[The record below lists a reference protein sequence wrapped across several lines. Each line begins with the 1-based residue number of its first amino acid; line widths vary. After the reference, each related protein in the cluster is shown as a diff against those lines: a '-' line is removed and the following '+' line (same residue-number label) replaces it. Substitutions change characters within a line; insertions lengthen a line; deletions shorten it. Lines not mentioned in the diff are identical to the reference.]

1 MKKNEI
7 IHRWIALA
15 MIVALMLNI
24 WSAALAESYSAN
36 VMRLLN
42 YEGEVYIL
50 DADGNARF
58 LMENVRFNSGESLS
72 TGAKAM
78 ASVSLDAAKILTLDS
93 MTQVTFA
100 KENNR
105 MTLTLS
111 SGRLLLDV
119 QEKLDENES
128 FDIQTSTMTVGIRG
142 TVVYLTSFDGSEEE
156 INKALLESNESFREL
171 LNRTLPNGYSG
182 NFSQLVVLEGT
193 AVATYQDTNGQA
205 QSVSVHAGEKITVVD
220 DHREEAAVSQAMGHD
235 LGSDMVEFIQND
247 PVLAGKVEEASDIL
261 KTETG
266 IPEENDPEKKEP
278 VIPDEVPPEHVHN
291 FSSDFFPAT
300 CTRAGETV
308 YSCACGET
316 FTESGDSALGHDW
329 GAWEVVSPAT
339 TEQEGAE
346 ISQCTRCGE
355 VQSRAIRKLNPTPT
369 PVPTP
374 APTPVPTATPAPVP
388 TEVPTPE
395 PTEAPTPV
403 PTETPTPA
411 PTEAPTP
418 VPTEAP
424 TPAPTEAPTPAPTE
438 APTPVPTEAPTP
450 VPTEA
455 PTPVPTEA
463 PTPVPTEAP
472 TPVPTEAPT
481 PAPTEAPT
489 PVPTEAP
496 TPAPTEAPTPVPT
509 PTPVPSPTPHVH
521 TPKEAVY
528 ENENPATCTADGSRE
543 AVVSCETCGEEIS
556 RTTETISALG
566 HDWGEWQTVKEPECT
581 ETGLRQRACQ
591 RCGETESETLP
602 ANGHTPITEAAIAA
616 TCTESGWTEHIYCA
630 VCEEV
635 LEPYQ
640 TEIPALGHDW
650 GAWETVTE
658 RNCGVDG
665 LERRT
670 CQLAGCGA
678 TEERILEATG
688 AHVPGDPS
696 VEDEQPATCTESYH
710 CNYVTRCTVCK
721 AVMHSEPYTTDSP
734 LGHDYEWQIVTE
746 PTCTEPGQQQYI
758 CKRCGDISDTETLP
772 VKAHNYT
779 HYTYDTRKILVN
791 EAEGIYQDKMCEV
804 FRCEWCGDEYW
815 EPIEGDD
822 PPSGYPI
829 G

>member
-235 LGSDMVEFIQND
+235 LGSDMVEFIKND
-247 PVLAGKVEEASDIL
+247 PVLSEKVEEASDIL
-261 KTETG
+261 KADTGKQETETG
-266 IPEENDPEKKEP
+266 IPEENEPEKKEP
-278 VIPDEVPPEHVHN
+278 VIPDEVPPEHVHI
-291 FSSDFFPAT
+291 FSHEFFPAT
-300 CTRAGETV
+300 CTRDGETV
-308 YSCACGET
+308 YTCACGET

-374 APTPVPTATPAPVP
+374 APTPVPTATPTPVP

-395 PTEAPTPV
+395 
-403 PTETPTPA
+403 
-411 PTEAPTP
+411 
-418 VPTEAP
+418 PTEAP

-438 APTPVPTEAPTP
+438 APTP
-450 VPTEA
+450 
-455 PTPVPTEA
+455 
-463 PTPVPTEAP
+463 
-472 TPVPTEAPT
+472 
-481 PAPTEAPT
+481 APTEERLHLHPQKRLHLHPQKRLRLHPQKRLRLYQQKRPPLCQLLRPCLPPRPT
-489 PVPTEAP
+489 CIRPRRLFTKMKPPPHAQQVAAGKQSF
-496 TPAPTEAPTPVPT
+496 PA
-509 PTPVPSPTPHVH
+509 
-521 TPKEAVY
+521 K
-528 ENENPATCTADGSRE
+528 PAE
-543 AVVSCETCGEEIS
+543 KK
-556 RTTETISALG
+556 SAARRKLFPP
-566 HDWGEWQTVKEPECT
+566 WAM
-581 ETGLRQRACQ
+581 TG
-591 RCGETESETLP
+591 
-602 ANGHTPITEAAIAA
+602 ANGKP
-616 TCTESGWTEHIYCA
+616 
-630 VCEEV
+630 
-635 LEPYQ
+635 
-640 TEIPALGHDW
+640 
-650 GAWETVTE
+650 
-658 RNCGVDG
+658 
-665 LERRT
+665 
-670 CQLAGCGA
+670 
-678 TEERILEATG
+678 
-688 AHVPGDPS
+688 
-696 VEDEQPATCTESYH
+696 
-710 CNYVTRCTVCK
+710 
-721 AVMHSEPYTTDSP
+721 
-734 LGHDYEWQIVTE
+734 
-746 PTCTEPGQQQYI
+746 
-758 CKRCGDISDTETLP
+758 
-772 VKAHNYT
+772 
-779 HYTYDTRKILVN
+779 
-791 EAEGIYQDKMCEV
+791 
-804 FRCEWCGDEYW
+804 
-815 EPIEGDD
+815 
-822 PPSGYPI
+822 
-829 G
+829 

>member
-235 LGSDMVEFIQND
+235 LGSDMVEFIKND
-247 PVLAGKVEEASDIL
+247 PVLSEKVEEASDIL
-261 KTETG
+261 KADTGKQETETG
-266 IPEENDPEKKEP
+266 IPEENEPEKKEP
-278 VIPDEVPPEHVHN
+278 VIPDEVPPEHVHI
-291 FSSDFFPAT
+291 FSHEFFPAT
-300 CTRAGETV
+300 CTRDGETV
-308 YSCACGET
+308 YTCACGET

-374 APTPVPTATPAPVP
+374 APTPVPTATPTPVP

-395 PTEAPTPV
+395 PTEAPTPA
-403 PTETPTPA
+403 PTEAPTPA

-418 VPTEAP
+418 APTEAPTPAPKAPTPAPTEAPTPAPTEAP

-450 VPTEA
+450 VPT
-455 PTPVPTEA
+455 
-463 PTPVPTEAP
+463 
-472 TPVPTEAPT
+472 
-481 PAPTEAPT
+481 
-489 PVPTEAP
+489 
-496 TPAPTEAPTPVPT
+496 

-528 ENENPATCTADGSRE
+528 ENETPATCTASGSRE

-556 RTTETISALG
+556 RTPETISALG

-591 RCGETESETLP
+591 RCGETEAETLP

-650 GAWETVTE
+650 GAWETVIAAAHLPARRLRRHGRAAHSRHRRACNAGRTRHRKRSA
-658 RNCGVDG
+658 RN
-665 LERRT
+665 LHHRPK
-670 CQLAGCGA
+670 L
-678 TEERILEATG
+678 
-688 AHVPGDPS
+688 
-696 VEDEQPATCTESYH
+696 
-710 CNYVTRCTVCK
+710 
-721 AVMHSEPYTTDSP
+721 
-734 LGHDYEWQIVTE
+734 
-746 PTCTEPGQQQYI
+746 
-758 CKRCGDISDTETLP
+758 
-772 VKAHNYT
+772 
-779 HYTYDTRKILVN
+779 
-791 EAEGIYQDKMCEV
+791 
-804 FRCEWCGDEYW
+804 
-815 EPIEGDD
+815 
-822 PPSGYPI
+822 
-829 G
+829 